1 MNAIGWDVPR
11 CYSGR
16 PTRKQRRKEERYL
29 AARRPAAPFQS
40 VNREDVPTLS
50 GTPTPTAEETL
61 DALSAHLAHVEYEA
75 YGDAQP
81 DIQCDHVGINAA
93 GEFEL
98 ATHEPIQTITING
111 EQVPATIVKD
121 PTK

>member
-1 MNAIGWDVPR
+1 MKRIHPTRKQRRDVNATGWDVPR
-11 CYSGR
+11 RYSGR

-29 AARRPAAPFQS
+29 ASRRPSDSFQG

-50 GTPTPTAEETL
+50 EMPTPTAEETL
-61 DALSAHLAHVEYEA
+61 GALSAGLGTIEPQEA
-75 YGDAQP
+75 LTCVVDTSTG
-81 DIQCDHVGINAA
+81 
-93 GEFEL
+93 
-98 ATHEPIQTITING
+98 QTITING